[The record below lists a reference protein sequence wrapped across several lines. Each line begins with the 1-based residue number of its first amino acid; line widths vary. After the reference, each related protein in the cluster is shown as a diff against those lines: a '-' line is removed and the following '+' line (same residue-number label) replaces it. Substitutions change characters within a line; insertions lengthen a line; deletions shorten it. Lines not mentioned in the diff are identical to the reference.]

1 MNELKKY
8 VNKYL
13 DYKGLLYYHK
23 NLLNLLE
30 EKWGKQKE
38 EHNILDEYVDS
49 YLNSVHYNNYDF
61 NKSFIRSYAKGSHLG
76 DKYIQFSI
84 TFSKNLTGHFV
95 LIKSRLALDTVDIDT
110 FNALEYAKDITDVN
124 QITINNVIPNQK
136 YYWVVYNN
144 DLEILESGTVD
155 PIGTRM
161 FYTFPTA
168 YNVRDLGGIPT
179 SSGLQIKF
187 GKLIRGSEYS
197 SEDFQEFQELSPA
210 GIFSKFYFLDL
221 RNDGD
226 MGYHFVVNYHN
237 SPICT
242 YANINKNISDYDK
255 QMLADAIN
263 YVLDR
268 IIEGHTIYFH
278 CRWGAHRTGLLTSIL
293 LSLLDVPQCEIDKDY
308 ELTSFDKDYNADEC
322 LHRNN
327 DVHGYKSGNEYIR
340 DNYNSSW
347 KNYAIQELGI
357 SEEKIEA
364 FKDEII
370 IDYVREQN
378 IVPVYFET
386 TYKKLKNMKDR
397 GVLTPG
403 AHYRMIDYETIIGK
417 VIEPTYSGGG
427 QTVVD
432 ADSANHKFDL
442 LLFATSKNT
451 FDCKVKA
458 LHSARD
464 TENYFANEDL
474 SKWQL
479 WYDIDNNKDKY
490 NWASDNCK
498 GIIYRMIDDKG
509 NDVPYDFKNIL
520 FGDKLTFNNIA
531 TRLSYIDESDIYVSS
546 VGSGHTVFKRE
557 ESCVT
562 IYSQSCYT
570 CEIKLSRDA
579 FITDSNSSINVV
591 ANNSEITFDCSLDYG
606 GGRSK
611 PLGVYYGSNTLTFSG
626 FDLENFKHI
635 FYLNQYAI
643 NARINITFSSSPAIN
658 IDFINFSKKASI
670 RVENAY
676 NNNVIKPYII
686 KNKQIL
692 NKNIFSLINSDDVVQ
707 NNFIDL
713 NCDKNAF
720 NGKMVNNRIGAYCS
734 YNNFINCDNVKLTQA
749 NALDTISNC
758 MNTTL
763 EPYISEQNIS
773 NKGSVNS
780 TVLYKHSNSTEEI
793 ITNG

>member
-8 VNKYL
+8 INKYL

-49 YLNSVHYNNYDF
+49 YLHSVHYNNYDF

-110 FNALEYAKDITDVN
+110 FDAIEYSKDITDVN
-124 QITINNVIPNQK
+124 QITINNIIPNQK
-136 YYWVVYNN
+136 YYWVVFNN

-197 SEDFQEFQELSPA
+197 SGDFQEFQELSPA
-210 GIFSKFYFLDL
+210 GIFNKFYFLDL
-221 RNDGD
+221 RNDWD
-226 MGYHFVVNYHN
+226 MDFHFDENYHN
-237 SPICT
+237 SPLCT
-242 YANINKNISDYDK
+242 YSDINENTSLEKKEI
-255 QMLADAIN
+255 LADAIN
-263 YVLDR
+263 YVLNKV
-268 IIEGHTIYFH
+268 ITGHSVYFH
-278 CRWGAHRTGLLTSIL
+278 CKWGAHRTGLLSSIL

-308 ELTSFDKDYNADEC
+308 ELTSFDKDYEGNEC
-322 LHRNN
+322 LQRNN
-327 DVHGYKSGNEYIR
+327 NIHGYKSGNEYIR

-364 FKDEII
+364 FKDEMI

-386 TYKKLKNMKDR
+386 TYEKLKNMKDK

-442 LLFATSKNT
+442 LLLATSKNT

-464 TENYFANEDL
+464 TENYFINDDL

-498 GIIYRMIDDKG
+498 GVIYRMIDDKG
-509 NDVPYDFKNIL
+509 NDCPYDFKNIL
-520 FGDKLTFNNIA
+520 FDG
-531 TRLSYIDESDIYVSS
+531 
-546 VGSGHTVFKRE
+546 
-557 ESCVT
+557 
-562 IYSQSCYT
+562 
-570 CEIKLSRDA
+570 
-579 FITDSNSSINVV
+579 
-591 ANNSEITFDCSLDYG
+591 EITFNDKVAGLKYID
-606 GGRSK
+606 
-611 PLGVYYGSNTLTFSG
+611 VNDVIIDDFVGSDVERYKRENEWVVLYSPVG
-626 FDLENFKHI
+626 ISYKIRIPYENFKPDENAYITVVAHDAEI
-635 FYLNQYAI
+635 NLSVARRSTTKDITVTSRTATSVLTLDSYDVNSLKGMLDFYQDSAI
-643 NARINITFSSSPAIN
+643 IIDINISGNPNTTINFVGFKKEAFINIT
-658 IDFINFSKKASI
+658 D
-670 RVENAY
+670 AY
-676 NNNVIKPYII
+676 NNNIIKPYII
-686 KNKQIL
+686 KEKQIL
-692 NKNIFSLINSDDVVQ
+692 NKNIFNLVDSDDIVQ

-713 NCDKNAF
+713 NCDKNNF
-720 NGKMVNNRIGAYCS
+720 NGMMINNKIGTYCS
-734 YNNFINCDNVKLTQA
+734 YDNLTNCNNVKLDQA
-749 NALDTISNC
+749 NALNTISDC
-758 MNTTL
+758 MNVTL
-763 EPYISEQNIS
+763 EPYISEQNIL
-773 NKGSVNS
+773 NKGDVNS
-780 TVLYKHSNSTEEI
+780 TVLYKHSNSSEEI